1 MPKEK
6 LILDGKIN
14 KMKKNYVVSL
24 EQHNQIVSE
33 LSTQLDQLI
42 TSLKSMDNELTKL
55 EELFNN
61 LEADYVEMETIIE
74 NLKNQIK

>member
-1 MPKEK
+1 MLKVN